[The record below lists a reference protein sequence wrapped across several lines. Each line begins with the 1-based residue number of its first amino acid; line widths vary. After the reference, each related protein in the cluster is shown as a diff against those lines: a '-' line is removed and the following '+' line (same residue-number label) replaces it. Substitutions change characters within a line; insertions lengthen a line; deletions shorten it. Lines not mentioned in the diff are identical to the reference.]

1 MAVSTEEKGISGNKK
16 KKYVILSLKLLGMGF
31 VGFLTLYGLA
41 LFARWVII
49 WGWWK
54 WNLWTISV
62 WKIWTGRK
70 YGLYFNM
77 SSGQLFS

>member
-49 WGWWK
+49 
-54 WNLWTISV
+54 
-62 WKIWTGRK
+62 
-70 YGLYFNM
+70 
-77 SSGQLFS
+77 